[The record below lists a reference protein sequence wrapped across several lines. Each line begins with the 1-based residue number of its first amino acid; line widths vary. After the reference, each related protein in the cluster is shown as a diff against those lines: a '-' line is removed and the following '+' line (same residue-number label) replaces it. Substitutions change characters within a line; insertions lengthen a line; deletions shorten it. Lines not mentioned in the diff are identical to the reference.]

1 MKSLIR
7 AAAGSFAARSGAL
20 SAFERAARGAL
31 AVLCYHRVLPEAERA
46 RYHTP
51 DLVVTPETLRAHC
64 RILAERYT
72 VAPLG
77 TALAAWQRGE
87 VSDRPLVAITFDD
100 GYRDNMRYATPI
112 LRAHGLRATFYVI
125 AGLVD
130 TDEQP
135 WYDIV
140 GAAFGSAAQEDSAT
154 GPADAAAALEKAKR
168 LAPAERAAWVAA
180 LRSEPASRVRDDD
193 LIMTS
198 GQIRS
203 LADEGHEIGS
213 HSMTHPLLTQ
223 CADDALATEMGAS
236 RERLSAIAGRAVT
249 GLCYPNGD
257 HDRLVRRAAA
267 AAGYAYAAALDP
279 GLNDRRTADVFALRR
294 WFIAQGRLADSRG
307 APSDALLR
315 MELSG
320 LSRRLFGRA

>member
-140 GAAFGSAAQEDSAT
+140 GAAFGSAARRQGDRPRRCRG
-154 GPADAAAALEKAKR
+154 GPGKGQAAC
-168 LAPAERAAWVAA
+168 
-180 LRSEPASRVRDDD
+180 ASRARGVGCGPVRQ
-193 LIMTS
+193 TS
-198 GQIRS
+198 PAGARRRSHHDIRPDQKS
-203 LADEGHEIGS
+203 GG
-213 HSMTHPLLTQ
+213 
-223 CADDALATEMGAS
+223 
-236 RERLSAIAGRAVT
+236 
-249 GLCYPNGD
+249 
-257 HDRLVRRAAA
+257 RRA
-267 AAGYAYAAALDP
+267 
-279 GLNDRRTADVFALRR
+279 
-294 WFIAQGRLADSRG
+294 
-307 APSDALLR
+307 
-315 MELSG
+315 
-320 LSRRLFGRA
+320 

>member
-1 MKSLIR
+1 
-7 AAAGSFAARSGAL
+7 
-20 SAFERAARGAL
+20 
-31 AVLCYHRVLPEAERA
+31 
-46 RYHTP
+46 
-51 DLVVTPETLRAHC
+51 VVTPETLRAHC

-249 GLCYPNGD
+249 GLCYPNGA
-257 HDRLVRRAAA
+257 RGAGARGA
-267 AAGYAYAAALDP
+267 AAGPGDAYAAAPDP

>member
-100 GYRDNMRYATPI
+100 GYRDNMRYAAPI

-140 GAAFGSAAQEDSAT
+140 GAAFGPAPQENGA

-257 HDRLVRRAAA
+257 HNSRVRRAAA